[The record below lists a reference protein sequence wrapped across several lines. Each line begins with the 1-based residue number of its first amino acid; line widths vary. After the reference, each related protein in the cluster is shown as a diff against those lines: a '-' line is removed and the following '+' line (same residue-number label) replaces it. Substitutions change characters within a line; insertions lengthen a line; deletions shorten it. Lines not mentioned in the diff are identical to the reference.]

1 MTLAIKLIAEMES
14 DGYTSNIRSI
24 KKSMEGE
31 MSGWISI
38 AVSVFFSAS
47 ALLITLAKLKEDERE
62 RVLQNL
68 GRWSLKT
75 KRILKASFYVIGLL
89 NSVIGLVIV
98 LVLTSSPDV
107 TRKDLGAAALH
118 AFAILL
124 LLGDLIGTQ
133 IFNRLDKQAEEIQEL
148 KAQLKL
154 WQQTPLHLASVVE
167 LETTTPTDS
176 AKNAASPCIES
187 ASSYQN

>member
-1 MTLAIKLIAEMES
+1 
-14 DGYTSNIRSI
+14 
-24 KKSMEGE
+24 

>member
-1 MTLAIKLIAEMES
+1 
-14 DGYTSNIRSI
+14 
-24 KKSMEGE
+24 

-47 ALLITLAKLKEDERE
+47 ALLVTLAKLKEDERKL
-62 RVLQNL
+62 VLENL
-68 GRWSLKT
+68 GRWSKKT
-75 KRILKASFYVIGLL
+75 KRILNASFYVIGIL

-98 LVLTSSPDV
+98 LVLTSSPEV

-124 LLGDLIGTQ
+124 LLGDLICTQ

-148 KAQLKL
+148 KSQLKL
-154 WQQTPLHLASVVE
+154 WQQTPLPLAPVVA
-167 LETTTPTDS
+167 LETTIQKDS
-176 AKNAASPCIES
+176 VKSAASPFIES